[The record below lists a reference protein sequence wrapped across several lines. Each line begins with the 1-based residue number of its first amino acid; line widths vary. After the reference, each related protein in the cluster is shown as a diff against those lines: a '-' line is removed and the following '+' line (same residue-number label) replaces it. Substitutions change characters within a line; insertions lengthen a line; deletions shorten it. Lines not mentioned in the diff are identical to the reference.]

1 MYCLRGVSLSHAA
14 TLSMQPTSSTID
26 DIRLTTRRSLP
37 HPRRQWR
44 SPMPATIPLRFPSP
58 VAGQVLDPPSG
69 NPHPGRASADSTRRG
84 TVPRESRWA
93 GPPAGPDAAPG
104 SRSPGASCRVP
115 GRRTGHPA
123 RATARDRSKPLRWQR
138 VPPPE
143 HFVHQCFFILHISHG
158 TLTFFPSL
166 IATDK
171 SQITNHQGQIRSHK

>member
-115 GRRTGHPA
+115 GRRVAVPA
-123 RATARDRSKPLRWQR
+123 TPRG
-138 VPPPE
+138 PPPAIGASLSGGSGFLRPNISFTNASSSYTYLTE
-143 HFVHQCFFILHISHG
+143 LSLISH
-158 TLTFFPSL
+158 
-166 IATDK
+166 
-171 SQITNHQGQIRSHK
+171 H